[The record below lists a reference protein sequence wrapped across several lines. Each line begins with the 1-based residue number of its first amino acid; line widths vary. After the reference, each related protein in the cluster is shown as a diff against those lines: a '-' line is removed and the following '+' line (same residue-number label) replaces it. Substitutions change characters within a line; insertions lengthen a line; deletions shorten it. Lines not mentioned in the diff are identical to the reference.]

1 MFSLP
6 VPPAWNS
13 MHPILVH
20 LPIGILAIMP
30 VLLVLAMLFGRRN
43 PGLAGATFVA
53 LLVGVGAL
61 FAAVMSGEA
70 AADIVVPVGDAKGV
84 LHEHEE
90 MAELCRNLFAGLA
103 VVYLVILLIA
113 AGLKDRL
120 KPAGWVAMHL
130 VYLVLFM
137 AALLPLM
144 NAGHLGGRLVH
155 QYGITAKI
163 GGPPPE
169 MGGED
174 GDKD

>member
-1 MFSLP
+1 
-6 VPPAWNS
+6 

-20 LPIGILAIMP
+20 MPIGILAVMP
-30 VLLVLAMLFGRRN
+30 VLLVLSMIFGRRN
-43 PGLAGATFVA
+43 PGLAGATLVT
-53 LLVGVGAL
+53 LLVGVAAL

-70 AADIVVPVGDAKGV
+70 AADIVVPMGDAKAI

-90 MAELCRNLFAGLA
+90 LAEMCRNIFAGLGA
-103 VVYLVILLIA
+103 VYLVILLVA

-130 VYLVLFM
+130 VYIVLFM

-169 MGGED
+169 MSGED

>member
-1 MFSLP
+1 
-6 VPPAWNS
+6 

-20 LPIGILAIMP
+20 MPIGILAVMP
-30 VLLVLAMLFGRRN
+30 VLLVLSMIFGRRN
-43 PGLAGATFVA
+43 PGLAGATLVT
-53 LLVGVGAL
+53 LLVGVAAL

-70 AADIVVPVGDAKGV
+70 AADIVVPMGDAKAI

-90 MAELCRNLFAGLA
+90 LAEICRNIFAGLGA
-103 VVYLVILLIA
+103 VYLVILLVA

-130 VYLVLFM
+130 VYIVLFM

-169 MGGED
+169 MSGED